1 MYIEDI
7 DKIVTEVARRDM
19 KEFLEDLMNTER
31 DVFLME
37 NHGQIKGYLLDKGQL
52 FARDRKSVV

>member
-52 FARDRKSVV
+52 FARKKI